1 MGDKSKFVKGI
12 KVRRSYWS
20 LGVWGSGKVVL
31 RSEEV
36 MAWWI
41 KGKTRNSCVYT
52 QGKLK
57 KTITLCSNVLDY
69 VVKIA
74 WYFVLKK
81 SNIA

>member
-41 KGKTRNSCVYT
+41 KGKTRNSWFMHKVNRKKKTVNLY
-52 QGKLK
+52 LK
-57 KTITLCSNVLDY
+57 KISFKYVLD
-69 VVKIA
+69 
-74 WYFVLKK
+74 
-81 SNIA
+81 

>member
-41 KGKTRNSCVYT
+41 KGKTTNSWFMRKVNRKKKAVNLY
-52 QGKLK
+52 LK
-57 KTITLCSNVLDY
+57 KMSCKYVLD
-69 VVKIA
+69 
-74 WYFVLKK
+74 
-81 SNIA
+81 